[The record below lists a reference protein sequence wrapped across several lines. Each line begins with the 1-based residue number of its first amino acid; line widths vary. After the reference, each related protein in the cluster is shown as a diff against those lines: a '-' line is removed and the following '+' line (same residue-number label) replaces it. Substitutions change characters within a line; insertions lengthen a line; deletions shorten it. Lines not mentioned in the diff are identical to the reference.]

1 MKNDEIVFLEK
12 DDFRL
17 AFKTFYDNCSE
28 DEVEPIDLHFGTVD
42 DYNLSNKEL
51 ICKFGNDDYY
61 AMYKYRFPSDIPIT
75 LEMHLY
81 VVCEKDKMI
90 YFPEDSNRFF
100 SNLPLKSIE
109 FKNTGQNK
117 MTCKTAI
124 MTIYPQCRRKICNQ

>member
-12 DDFRL
+12 DEFRL

-100 SNLPLKSIE
+100 SNLPL
-109 FKNTGQNK
+109 
-117 MTCKTAI
+117 
-124 MTIYPQCRRKICNQ
+124 YPLNY

>member
-51 ICKFGNDDYY
+51 ICKFAISKG
-61 AMYKYRFPSDIPIT
+61 K
-75 LEMHLY
+75 
-81 VVCEKDKMI
+81 VCM
-90 YFPEDSNRFF
+90 
-100 SNLPLKSIE
+100 
-109 FKNTGQNK
+109 
-117 MTCKTAI
+117 C
-124 MTIYPQCRRKICNQ
+124 